1 MNDMDLSRSLRWA
14 GLGALLLLGVGC
26 FSVGPDYRAPETAVP
41 EAWQTPAGESA
52 ETLTEWWTVFND
64 PALEGLVGDVR
75 AQNKNL
81 AAAVARMDAYAAAV
95 GMVRAD
101 FFPSVGAQ
109 GLAGWDRQSE
119 RVHTPKAYEA
129 TDNPGWLYQ
138 AGFSASWELD
148 LWGKVRRSLEAARG
162 QLDAS
167 LEDVRNVQVMLQAQ
181 VAAEYIGLRM
191 NQQRL
196 AFARENIDLQRE
208 TLQVVQGRFDAGLTG
223 ELDVRQ
229 AEMNLAATTAQV
241 PALESQI
248 EKSLNALCVL
258 TGRLPG
264 SLDGLREPGPVP
276 AAAGLPGLLP
286 AELLRR
292 RPDIRSAERRLAAQ
306 TAKIGVAKADFFP
319 ALALNGTF
327 ALAATDGGELFT
339 TAAQDF
345 TVGPSLTWAIFNA
358 GKIRNH
364 VRSEEAATRAA
375 LADYEQAVLAA
386 YQECETALA
395 AHGNEA
401 RRLASLREAVRAAE
415 QSVELVNEL
424 YRSGLANFQNVLD
437 MQRQLSSYQDG
448 LAQSLGQVAANLVAV
463 CKAFGGGWAAGEAN
477 PPPPENPG
485 METGEEEGSGSHES

>member
-1 MNDMDLSRSLRWA
+1 MKRAEVKSAWSCAELGLWLA
-14 GLGALLLLGVGC
+14 LGAGC
-26 FSVGPDYRAPETAVP
+26 LSVGPDYRAPETAAP
-41 EAWQTPAGESA
+41 EAWRTPAGESP
-52 ETLTEWWTVFND
+52 ETLTEWWKVFDD
-64 PALEGLVGDVR
+64 PALEALVGEVR
-75 AQNKNL
+75 AQNKDL

-95 GMVRAD
+95 GMARAD
-101 FFPSVGAQ
+101 LFPAVGAQ
-109 GLAGWDRQSE
+109 GAAGWDRQSE
-119 RVHTPKAYEA
+119 RVHVPEAYEA

-148 LWGKVRRSLEAARG
+148 LWGRVRRSVEAARG

-167 LEDVRNVQVMLQAQ
+167 LEDVRHLQVMLQAQ
-181 VAAEYIGLRM
+181 VAAEYVALRM
-191 NQQRL
+191 NQRRRTYAQ
-196 AFARENIDLQRE
+196 ENIELQAE
-208 TLQVVQGRFDAGLTG
+208 TLQVVRGRFDAGLTG

-258 TGRLPG
+258 TGKLPG
-264 SLDGLREPGPVP
+264 ALEALREPGPVP
-276 AAAGLPGLLP
+276 AATALPGLLP
-286 AELLRR
+286 VELLRR
-292 RPDIRSAERRLAAQ
+292 RPDIRSAERALAAQ
-306 TAKIGVAKADFFP
+306 TAKIGVAKADYFP

-339 TAAQDF
+339 SAAQDF

-364 VRSEEAATRAA
+364 VRAEEASTRAA
-375 LADYEQAVLAA
+375 LAAYEQTVLAA

-395 AHGNEA
+395 AYVNEA
-401 RRLASLREAVRAAE
+401 KRLAALRDAAKAAE

-437 MQRQLSSYQDG
+437 MQRQLSSYQDAQ
-448 LAQSLGQVAANLVAV
+448 AQSLGQSAANLVAV
-463 CKAFGGGWAAGEAN
+463 YKAFGGGWDAAAGR
-477 PPPPENPG
+477 
-485 METGEEEGSGSHES
+485 

>member
-1 MNDMDLSRSLRWA
+1 MRHADLRLARRCA
-14 GLGALLLLGVGC
+14 CLGLVSLLGGAGC
-26 FSVGPDYRAPETAVP
+26 LSVGPDYRAPETAAP
-41 EAWQTPAGESA
+41 EAWRTPAGESP
-52 ETLTEWWTVFND
+52 ETLTEWWKVFND
-64 PALEGLVGDVR
+64 PALEALVGEVR
-75 AQNKNL
+75 AQNKDL

-95 GMVRAD
+95 GMARAD
-101 FFPSVGAQ
+101 GFPAVGAQ
-109 GLAGWDRQSE
+109 GAAGWDRQSE
-119 RVHTPKAYEA
+119 RVHVPEAYEA

-148 LWGKVRRSLEAARG
+148 LWGRVRRSVEAARG

-167 LEDVRNVQVMLQAQ
+167 LEDVRHLQVMLQAQ
-181 VAAEYIGLRM
+181 VAAEYVALRM
-191 NQQRL
+191 NQRRRTYAQ
-196 AFARENIDLQRE
+196 ENIELQAE
-208 TLQVVQGRFDAGLTG
+208 TLQVVRGRFDAGLTG

-258 TGRLPG
+258 TGKLPG
-264 SLDGLREPGPVP
+264 ALDALREPGPVP
-276 AAAGLPGLLP
+276 AATALPGLLP
-286 AELLRR
+286 VELLRR
-292 RPDIRSAERRLAAQ
+292 RPDIRSAERALAAQ
-306 TAKIGVAKADFFP
+306 TAKIGVAKADYFP

-339 TAAQDF
+339 SAAQDF

-364 VRSEEAATRAA
+364 VRAEEASTRAA
-375 LADYEQAVLAA
+375 LAAYEQTVLAA

-401 RRLASLREAVRAAE
+401 KRLAALRDAAAAAA

-437 MQRQLSSYQDG
+437 MQRQLSSYQDAQ
-448 LAQSLGQVAANLVAV
+448 AQSLGQSAANLVAV
-463 CKAFGGGWAAGEAN
+463 YKAFGGGWDAAAGR
-477 PPPPENPG
+477 
-485 METGEEEGSGSHES
+485 